1 MEPVRCYMLL
11 TASWTFWRR
20 YSWRCHF
27 HVHFDY
33 LSQFRAIRSPLI
45 CIFTSTSSKCFQ
57 TLLSGCQ
64 VHVHL
69 EKSLPRMQVIYEAN
83 FTTLLSIFLTFD
95 QKGLNIEG
103 THCKNNFMRR
113 KSKQLTTSCHNP
125 LVILHGWYCILVF
138 WHFQQQTWKFALSKL
153 TSSEF
158 GWKILSSATYH
169 VLMEGWYCCLWCH
182 RCLVVTICVVYGYK
196 LRYCD
201 VISQKFF
208 KMEGETWC
216 TDMQAFPVGPPTL
229 FWENGPHEAFLFYL
243 SRLHLHT
250 VCFSFAFHCI
260 VWTQWVN
267 AWVE

>member
-45 CIFTSTSSKCFQ
+45 CIFTSSSSKCFQ

-69 EKSLPRMQVIYEAN
+69 EKSLPHMQVIYEAN

-103 THCKNNFMRR
+103 THCKNNFIRR
-113 KSKQLTTSCHNP
+113 KSKRLTTSCYNP

-138 WHFQQQTWKFALSKL
+138 WHFQQQTWKFCVVKINFIRVWLENSFICNVPCSDGGMVLLSL
-153 TSSEF
+153 VSQMFSGYNLCSLWLQVE
-158 GWKILSSATYH
+158 
-169 VLMEGWYCCLWCH
+169 VLWC
-182 RCLVVTICVVYGYK
+182 
-196 LRYCD
+196 
-201 VISQKFF
+201 
-208 KMEGETWC
+208 
-216 TDMQAFPVGPPTL
+216 
-229 FWENGPHEAFLFYL
+229 N
-243 SRLHLHT
+243 
-250 VCFSFAFHCI
+250 
-260 VWTQWVN
+260 
-267 AWVE
+267 